1 MKAAGD
7 RRAPGLNITIVGV
20 GLIGGS
26 LGMAWRAGANSAHR
40 VTGVV
45 RRPEAALEAVSLGAC
60 DVATCDLAEGVAEA
74 DVVVV
79 CTPVTSIVPT
89 VRDLLPHVKPG
100 CIITDAGSTKQTICE
115 ALWGSGRS
123 DVTFIG
129 GHPMAGSERG
139 GVGAADPYLFQ
150 NAVYVLTPHET
161 TPPDRL
167 DMLRGLVEETGANT
181 IVMDA
186 ARHDRIVAAISHV
199 PHLIASILV
208 QTAARVNET
217 IPETLSLA
225 AGGFRDTTRIAAG
238 SPEIWRDICV
248 TNRDAILEV
257 LEMLGETSR
266 HLKSYLEQ
274 ADAERIERYLA
285 EARMHRL
292 KVPGRSKGIL
302 STVHEVVIQLV
313 DRPGEIAAVTRLLAE
328 AGLNIIDIEIL
339 RVREGE
345 GGTLR
350 IGFEKAEACDQAV
363 RILLGGGYSVRRH

>member
-1 MKAAGD
+1 MKDTAANG
-7 RRAPGLNITIVGV
+7 RRQLNITIVGV

-26 LGMAWRAGANSAHR
+26 LGMAWRAGPGAHR

-45 RRPEAALEAVSLGAC
+45 RRPESALEAVSLGAC
-60 DVATCDLAEGVAEA
+60 DEATCDLAEGVADA

-89 VRDLLPHVKPG
+89 VRKLLPHVRPG
-100 CIITDAGSTKQTICE
+100 CIVTDAGSTKQHICE
-115 ALWGSGRS
+115 ALRQNARP
-123 DVTFIG
+123 DVPFIG

-139 GVGAADPYLFQ
+139 GVAAADPYLFQ
-150 NAVYVLTPHET
+150 NAVYVLTPDEA
-161 TPPDRL
+161 TPPESL
-167 DMLRGLVEETGANT
+167 ALLQGLVEETGAKT

-208 QTAARVNET
+208 QTAAHVNER
-217 IPETLSLA
+217 IPETFTLA

-238 SPEIWRDICV
+238 SSEIWRDICV
-248 TNRDAILEV
+248 TNRHAILEV
-257 LEMLGETSR
+257 LEILGETGR
-266 HLKSYLEQ
+266 QLKCFLEQ
-274 ADAERIERYLA
+274 GDADGIERYLA
-285 EARMHRL
+285 EARTHRL

-302 STVHEVVIQLV
+302 STVHEIVIQLV
-313 DRPGEIAAVTRLLAE
+313 DRPGEIAAVTGLLAD

-350 IGFEKAEACDQAV
+350 IGFESETASDQAV
-363 RILLGGGYSVRRH
+363 RILLGAGYSVRRH